1 MSPSPPAVL
10 VVTWKGGELLQR
22 CLASIRAQS
31 LRPSRVLIVLAR
43 PRPELLPQ
51 GTEALIL
58 DRPTDFAAA
67 ANAGLRALKGD
78 VLLLNDDT
86 EAHPEL
92 LARLVA
98 ARQGSG
104 PGIYQP
110 RILLADGSGRLDNLG
125 HRLFFDG
132 FNIARGRGQP
142 DPVSLGAD
150 TCGAFS
156 GAAVLLCGEVLERV
170 GLFDERLGAFG
181 EDLDLSLRAVRQGY
195 TIRLVPEARIHHQ
208 LGGSYGR
215 TGLKKVYRVERNR
228 ALAAARSLP
237 WTALVVSPLSVPSRL
252 VRLAAL
258 GTGGPAAGLG
268 PGAVL
273 ATVGGGF
280 AGLVGVPGAL
290 RKRREDRARWTV
302 GERAMLR
309 WLWTHR
315 WRAEQG

>member
-1 MSPSPPAVL
+1 MSASPPSVL
-10 VVTWKGGELLQR
+10 IITWKGGELLQR
-22 CLASIRAQS
+22 CLDSIAAQS
-31 LRPSRVLIVLAR
+31 LRPARVRVVLAR
-43 PRPELLPQ
+43 PRPELLPPRVD
-51 GTEALIL
+51 ALIL

-92 LARLVA
+92 LAELWR
-98 ARQGSG
+98 ARQAGG
-104 PGIYQP
+104 AGIYQP
-110 RILLADGSGRLDNLG
+110 RILLADSGRLDNLG

-142 DPVSLGAD
+142 DPESLPAD

-195 TIRLVPEARIHHQ
+195 SIRLVPDARIHHQ

-215 TGLKKVYRVERNR
+215 TGFKKVYRVERNR
-228 ALAAARSLP
+228 ALAAVRSLP
-237 WTALVVSPLSVPSRL
+237 WTALVVSPLSTPTRL
-252 VRLAAL
+252 VRLAVL
-258 GTGGPAAGLG
+258 GNKGPAAGLG
-268 PGAVL
+268 AGAVL
-273 ATVGGGF
+273 ATLSGGI
-280 AGLVGVPGAL
+280 AGVLGVPGAL
-290 RKRREDRARWTV
+290 RRRREDRARWTR
-302 GERAMLR
+302 GEREMVG
-309 WLWTHR
+309 WLWAHR
-315 WRAEQG
+315 WREEGG